1 LRIAQIARERRKME
15 KESKLGARALFSFK
29 AASRAVGVSGA
40 TLRRA
45 ADLGDLD
52 CVRLGH
58 RRFVPRAEIL
68 RLLRETEK

>member
-1 LRIAQIARERRKME
+1 MENTEKLSDRPLLSFRAAARV
-15 KESKLGARALFSFK
+15 
-29 AASRAVGVSGA
+29 VGVSGA

-52 CVRLGH
+52 TVRLGL
-58 RRFVPRAEIL
+58 RRFVPRAEVL